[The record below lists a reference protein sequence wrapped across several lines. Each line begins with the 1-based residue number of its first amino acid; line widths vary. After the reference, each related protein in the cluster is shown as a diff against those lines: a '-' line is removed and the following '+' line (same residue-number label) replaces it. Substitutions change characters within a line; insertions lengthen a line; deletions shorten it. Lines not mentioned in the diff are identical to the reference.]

1 MAHGWKWKRIW
12 DPVFLGRIVLRYRID
27 LLRRIFSWIRT
38 WVWTNY
44 DAGSSSQLVCH
55 FLRVQSGTQGGPK
68 PPPTSITTFLHHIVT
83 YRQRKHQALDPIL
96 LFLPLSLLLLR
107 TYVLTLE
114 RTILDGGFWSVFW
127 VLSGFPFFSDSTV
140 VSNPKEIFIINSSKL
155 SFFGRRQPTG
165 SLWVKASIINLFSNI
180 SGTAH
185 ESSLGASIDVSVESV
200 LRKSLRGFSC
210 SGPRFWI
217 QAPPFWL
224 HM

>member
-83 YRQRKHQALDPIL
+83 YRQRKHQAIDPIL

-107 TYVLTLE
+107 TYVLTGREWNFLGIE
-114 RTILDGGFWSVFW
+114 AQKRVLWPFELLVNISAIITENWGFCYKKHRKGWRRIPSEKI
-127 VLSGFPFFSDSTV
+127 
-140 VSNPKEIFIINSSKL
+140 VSFLLFLLKQTRKPP
-155 SFFGRRQPTG
+155 SFFQ
-165 SLWVKASIINLFSNI
+165 SFDEI
-180 SGTAH
+180 
-185 ESSLGASIDVSVESV
+185 
-200 LRKSLRGFSC
+200 
-210 SGPRFWI
+210 
-217 QAPPFWL
+217 
-224 HM
+224 

>member
-83 YRQRKHQALDPIL
+83 YRQRKHQAIDPIL

-107 TYVLTLE
+107 TYVLTVYQKPISTNQSSDHTS
-114 RTILDGGFWSVFW
+114 RHPRHKANRQSR
-127 VLSGFPFFSDSTV
+127 PHSDSRWSTKHLLKV
-140 VSNPKEIFIINSSKL
+140 DSHTRSHTYT
-155 SFFGRRQPTG
+155 TG
-165 SLWVKASIINLFSNI
+165 CSLI
-180 SGTAH
+180 
-185 ESSLGASIDVSVESV
+185 V
-200 LRKSLRGFSC
+200 LRFAAEC
-210 SGPRFWI
+210 
-217 QAPPFWL
+217 
-224 HM
+224 

>member
-107 TYVLTLE
+107 TYVLTVTLGGE
-114 RTILDGGFWSVFW
+114 PQLLSDTSETIGISLHA
-127 VLSGFPFFSDSTV
+127 PST
-140 VSNPKEIFIINSSKL
+140 
-155 SFFGRRQPTG
+155 
-165 SLWVKASIINLFSNI
+165 
-180 SGTAH
+180 
-185 ESSLGASIDVSVESV
+185 SSL
-200 LRKSLRGFSC
+200 RPHHTRRRGTEYLLY
-210 SGPRFWI
+210 RQRYLW
-217 QAPPFWL
+217 
-224 HM
+224 H